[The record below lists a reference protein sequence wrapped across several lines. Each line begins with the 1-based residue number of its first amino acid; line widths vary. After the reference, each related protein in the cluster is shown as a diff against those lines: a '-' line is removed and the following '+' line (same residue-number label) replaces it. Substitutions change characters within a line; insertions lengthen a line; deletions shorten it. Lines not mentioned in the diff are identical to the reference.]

1 MEAMNEELEKTY
13 EDLMSTNN
21 DLNNEREI
29 LNIFK
34 QFAEASGNS
43 LGMTDLKGH
52 ITYVNSAFCKIAG
65 VKNSDNVLG
74 TNIGDF
80 YTEENKIILTEAV
93 LPNVMNREQVI
104 VEMKLIPADGSI
116 RHTIQNF
123 FLIRDNKNRP
133 INYAFVITDITEM
146 KGAEKALRESEERY
160 RLLVE
165 TMNEG
170 LVVVDED
177 NRITYC
183 NSRFCEMIQYECTAS
198 LGRSIGDFLDEKNR
212 EIVDIESEKRKE
224 GDHSTYEVE
233 FRRSDGHSVPVTVS
247 PRPIFN
253 SEGEYIGSFAIIT
266 DISYRKRTEHELL
279 KTSKIESLGVFA
291 GGIAH
296 DFNNFLTAIIGNISI
311 LKINM
316 NKNSEN
322 FEILKDAQKAAIR
335 AKNLTQQ
342 LLTFSKGGKP
352 VKKVTPVE
360 NLLKE
365 SASFVLSGSNIVL
378 KFDISKGIWDAEID
392 EGQMSQV
399 FHNLVINARQAMPGG
414 GVIRIF
420 AENISLSGE
429 ERLPLSAGDYIR
441 IIFQDNGPGI
451 KSENINNIFDPFFT
465 TKEEGSGLGLAISY
479 SIIKK
484 HDGDISVESKPGTGT
499 IFTLYLPARKNIPQN
514 ETEEQKKRY
523 RGSGRILV
531 MDDDKS
537 IVNTVS
543 KMLKFFGFRVDSAAD
558 GKDAIIKYKK
568 ALATEDPYRMVI
580 LDLTIPGKM
589 GGRDA
594 VNELKNID
602 PDVKAV
608 VSSGY
613 SNDPVMAN
621 YSEYGFTAVVKK
633 PFIIEEL
640 EDVLYA
646 VLDN

>member
-1 MEAMNEELEKTY
+1 
-13 EDLMSTNN
+13 
-21 DLNNEREI
+21 
-29 LNIFK
+29 
-34 QFAEASGNS
+34 
-43 LGMTDLKGH
+43 
-52 ITYVNSAFCKIAG
+52 
-65 VKNSDNVLG
+65 
-74 TNIGDF
+74 
-80 YTEENKIILTEAV
+80 
-93 LPNVMNREQVI
+93 
-104 VEMKLIPADGSI
+104 
-116 RHTIQNF
+116 
-123 FLIRDNKNRP
+123 
-133 INYAFVITDITEM
+133 
-146 KGAEKALRESEERY
+146 
-160 RLLVE
+160 
-165 TMNEG
+165 MNEG

-177 NRITYC
+177 NRITYG
-183 NSRFCEMIQYECTAS
+183 NSRFCEMIQNDCAS
-198 LGRSIGDFLDEKNR
+198 TLGRSIGDFLDEENR
-212 EIVDIESEKRKE
+212 KIVDIESEKRKE
-224 GDHSTYEVE
+224 GAHNTYHNTYEVE
-233 FRRSDGHSVPVTVS
+233 FKRSDGNSVPVTVS
-247 PRPIFN
+247 PRPIYN
-253 SEGEYIGSFAIIT
+253 SEGEYSGSFAIIT

-316 NKNSEN
+316 NENSDN

-414 GVIRIF
+414 GVIRIV
-420 AENISLSGE
+420 AENISISVY
-429 ERLPLSAGDYIR
+429 ERLPLSGGDYVR

-451 KSENINNIFDPFFT
+451 KSENLNNIFDPFFT

-484 HDGDISVESKPGTGT
+484 HDGHISVESKPGTGT
-499 IFTLYLPARKNIPQN
+499 IFTLYLPARKNIRAN
-514 ETEEQKKRY
+514 ETEDQKKRY

-543 KMLKFFGFRVDSAAD
+543 KMLKYFGFSVDSAAD
-558 GKDAIIKYKK
+558 GEDAIIKYKK
-568 ALATEDPYRMVI
+568 ALATEGPYRMVI

-594 VNELKNID
+594 VKELKSID
-602 PDVKAV
+602 PEVKAV

-621 YSEYGFTAVVKK
+621 YTEYGFVAVVKK

-640 EDVLYA
+640 EDVLFS
-646 VLDN
+646 VLEN